1 MSDDAIPPP
10 SDSAA
15 SRPSERVVAH
25 PSLQAAMAFAQ
36 APLGLALIDE
46 RDRLQLANLA
56 FCDLVGLS
64 LDAMQGRRVAEVL
77 PIGETA
83 SLGLATVL
91 PAWRHLAFEGLDGEN
106 RELLFR
112 LADVD
117 DGRAVIHRGQADSK
131 GVQESAL
138 RVLTL
143 FSLDELLAAMPGQD
157 AFSGMVSRWL
167 FQDRLFHAMERA
179 DRLDQ
184 GLALLL
190 IELDDHPALPE
201 RVDRQAAWKTMRQ
214 VARRIGQTFRGEDS
228 VARLGAARWG
238 VLIEHP
244 VSPQSLQVA
253 ALRCLEVMDAPF
265 EAAGRPL
272 LLTTSIGIARYPE
285 DGETDEE
292 LMACAERALGRATRS
307 GPGGYDFFDARLRQG
322 LEAEQDFRR
331 ELQEAL
337 LAPGQ
342 HFHVVY
348 QPVVEPRSGQWQSL
362 EALVRWEHPRRGLLY
377 PRDFLPDAAAMG
389 QLIRLDRWVLEQVI
403 FQHRQWD
410 GSGSALAMKGV
421 SVNLAAT
428 MLEQRVFD
436 GRPLDQFLRAQGQ
449 ALSWLSL
456 EFEVSGLIARGP
468 AHRHLLER
476 LKQLGVTLMVDDVG
490 TQPIDLVQ
498 LAMLPFH
505 RAKVGRGLVAGI
517 GKQRHV
523 EQALAALR
531 EGFMTLKIDVI
542 LVGVETPHQRDMALA
557 MGFEQMQGNLFSPPL
572 AEGELGDWAQAQ
584 SGS

>member
-1 MSDDAIPPP
+1 
-10 SDSAA
+10 
-15 SRPSERVVAH
+15 
-25 PSLQAAMAFAQ
+25 
-36 APLGLALIDE
+36 
-46 RDRLQLANLA
+46 
-56 FCDLVGLS
+56 
-64 LDAMQGRRVAEVL
+64 
-77 PIGETA
+77 
-83 SLGLATVL
+83 
-91 PAWRHLAFEGLDGEN
+91 
-106 RELLFR
+106 
-112 LADVD
+112 
-117 DGRAVIHRGQADSK
+117 
-131 GVQESAL
+131 
-138 RVLTL
+138 
-143 FSLDELLAAMPGQD
+143 
-157 AFSGMVSRWL
+157 
-167 FQDRLFHAMERA
+167 
-179 DRLDQ
+179 
-184 GLALLL
+184 
-190 IELDDHPALPE
+190 DDHPALSQ
-201 RVDRQAAWKTMRQ
+201 RVGRQAAWKIMRQ

-253 ALRCLEVMDAPF
+253 ALRCQEVMDAPF

-285 DGETDEE
+285 DGENDEE
-292 LMACAERALGRATRS
+292 VMACAERALGLATRS
-307 GPGGYDFFDARLRQG
+307 GPGGYDFFDTRLRPG

-337 LAPGQ
+337 LAPSQ

-348 QPVVEPRSGQWQSL
+348 QPVVEPRSGQWQTL

-389 QLIRLDRWVLEQVI
+389 QLIRLDRWVLERVI
-403 FQHRQWD
+403 LQHRQWHED
-410 GSGSALAMKGV
+410 GSLLATKGV

-428 MLEQRVFD
+428 MLDQRVFD

-449 ALSWLSL
+449 DLSWLSL
-456 EFEVSGLIARGP
+456 EFEVSALIARGP

-476 LKQLGVTLMVDDVG
+476 LKQLSITLVVDDVG

-523 EQALAALR
+523 EQTLAALR
-531 EGFMTLKIDVI
+531 ECLAALEIEAT
-542 LVGVETPHQRDMALA
+542 LVGVETSHQRDMALA
-557 MGFEQMQGNLFSPPL
+557 MGYDLMQGNLFSLPL
-572 AEGELGDWAQAQ
+572 AEGELSDWAQANP
-584 SGS
+584 GG

>member
-1 MSDDAIPPP
+1 MSDDATPPP

-15 SRPSERVVAH
+15 SRPSERMVAH

-36 APLGLALIDE
+36 ASLGLALIDE

-56 FCDLVGLS
+56 FCHLVGLP
-64 LDAMQGRRVAEVL
+64 LDAIQGRRTSEVL
-77 PIGETA
+77 PVGEAA
-83 SLGLATVL
+83 S
-91 PAWRHLAFEGLDGEN
+91 PAWRTLAFEGPDGED
-106 RELLFR
+106 RELLFS
-112 LADVD
+112 LADI
-117 DGRAVIHRGQADSK
+117 DGGHK
-131 GVQESAL
+131 GAL
-138 RVLTL
+138 RVLAL
-143 FSLDELLAAMPGQD
+143 LSLDGLLAAMPDQD
-157 AFSGMVSRWL
+157 AYSGMVSSWL
-167 FQDRLFHAMERA
+167 FQDRLLHAMERA

-184 GLALLL
+184 GLALLV

-201 RVDRQAAWKTMRQ
+201 RVGRHAAWKMARQ

-228 VARLGAARWG
+228 VARLGATRWG

-253 ALRCLEVMDAPF
+253 ALRCQEVMDAPF
-265 EAAGRPL
+265 EATGRPL

-285 DGETDEE
+285 DGENDEE
-292 LMACAERALGRATRS
+292 LMACAERALARATRS
-307 GPGGYDFFDARLRQG
+307 GPGGYDFYDARLRQG
-322 LEAEQDFRR
+322 LEAGQDFRR

-337 LAPGQ
+337 LAPGR
-342 HFHVVY
+342 HFHLVY
-348 QPVVEPRSGQWQSL
+348 QPVVEPRSGQWQNL

-389 QLIRLDRWVLEQVI
+389 QLIRLDRWVLERVI
-403 FQHRQWD
+403 LQHRRWLED
-410 GSGSALAMKGV
+410 GSPLAMKGV

-449 ALSWLSL
+449 ALPWLTL

-468 AHRHLLER
+468 THRHLLER
-476 LKQLGVTLMVDDVG
+476 LKQLGITLMVDDVG

-523 EQALAALR
+523 EQTLVALRECLAAL
-531 EGFMTLKIDVI
+531 EIDVT

-557 MGFEQMQGNLFSPPL
+557 MGYELMQGNLFSLPL
-572 AEGELGDWAQAQ
+572 AEGELSAWALTPA
-584 SGS
+584 